1 MILLGSAVNGIAIV
15 IGGLIGMFAGKLLP
29 ERIRTALVPTMS
41 LVTIGIAVPGMM
53 KTENLLIPI
62 LSMVI
67 GTFIGEL
74 IDIDGALQKLSN
86 KLQSKFKGSSVA
98 EGFFT
103 CSLVFAVG
111 AVAVMGALDSGLKG
125 DHNLLYAKA
134 LMDGTASIAFAAA
147 LGLGVVFSAVTVF
160 VVEGGIALLAG
171 LAAPLLSTA
180 VINEI
185 SFVGSLLIIGISLN
199 MMGATKLRVLNMVPA
214 LVLPLVLCQF
224 ML

>member
-15 IGGLIGMFAGKLLP
+15 IGGLIGLFAGKLLP

-74 IDIDGALQKLSN
+74 IDNDGALQKLSN

-125 DHNLLYAKA
+125 NHNLLYAKA
-134 LMDGTASIAFAAA
+134 LMDGTAAIAFAAA
-147 LGLGVVFSAVTVF
+147 LGLGVVFSSVTVF

-171 LAAPLLSTA
+171 LVADLLSTA

-185 SFVGSLLIIGISLN
+185 SFVGSLLIVGISLN
-199 MMGATKLRVLNMVPA
+199 MMGATKLRILNMVPA
-214 LVLPLVLCQF
+214 LVLPIIYCQF
-224 ML
+224 M

>member
-15 IGGLIGMFAGKLLP
+15 IGGLVGMFAGKLLP

-53 KTENLLIPI
+53 NTANLLIPI

-125 DHNLLYAKA
+125 DHSLLYAKA

-147 LGLGVVFSAVTVF
+147 LGLGVVFSSVTVF

-171 LAAPLLSTA
+171 LVADLLSTA

-185 SFVGSLLIIGISLN
+185 SFVGSLLIVGISLN
-199 MMGATKLRVLNMVPA
+199 MMGATKLRILNMVPA
-214 LVLPLVLCQF
+214 LVLPILFCQF
-224 ML
+224 M

>member
-15 IGGLIGMFAGKLLP
+15 IGGLIGLFAGKLLP

-53 KTENLLIPI
+53 NTANLLIPI

-86 KLQSKFKGSSVA
+86 ALQSKFKGSSVA

-125 DHNLLYAKA
+125 DHSLLYAKA
-134 LMDGTASIAFAAA
+134 LMDGTAAIAFAAA
-147 LGLGVVFSAVTVF
+147 LGLGVVFSSVTVF

-171 LAAPLLSTA
+171 LVADLLSTS

-185 SFVGSLLIIGISLN
+185 SFVGSLLIVGISLN
-199 MMGATKLRVLNMVPA
+199 MMGATKLRILNMVPA
-214 LVLPLVLCQF
+214 LVLPILFCQF
-224 ML
+224 M

>member
-15 IGGLIGMFAGKLLP
+15 IGGLVGMFAGKLLP

-53 KTENLLIPI
+53 NTANLLIPI

-67 GTFIGEL
+67 GTFFGEL

-125 DHNLLYAKA
+125 DHSLLYAKA

-147 LGLGVVFSAVTVF
+147 LGLGVVFSSVTVF

-171 LAAPLLSTA
+171 LVADLLSTA

-185 SFVGSLLIIGISLN
+185 SFVGSLLIVGISLN
-199 MMGATKLRVLNMVPA
+199 MMGATKLRILNMVPA
-214 LVLPLVLCQF
+214 LVLPIIFCQF
-224 ML
+224 M

>member
-147 LGLGVVFSAVTVF
+147 LGLGVVFSSVTVF

-171 LAAPLLSTA
+171 LVADLLSTA

-185 SFVGSLLIIGISLN
+185 SFVGSLLIVGISLN
-199 MMGATKLRVLNMVPA
+199 MMGATKLRILNMVPA
-214 LVLPLVLCQF
+214 LVLPIIFCQF
-224 ML
+224 M

>member
-1 MILLGSAVNGIAIV
+1 MVLLGSAVNGIAIV

-134 LMDGTASIAFAAA
+134 LMDGTAAIAFAAA
-147 LGLGVVFSAVTVF
+147 LGLGVVFSSVTVF

-171 LAAPLLSTA
+171 LVADLLSTA

-185 SFVGSLLIIGISLN
+185 SFVGSLLIVGISLN
-199 MMGATKLRVLNMVPA
+199 MMGVTKLRILNMVPA
-214 LVLPLVLCQF
+214 LVLPILFCQF
-224 ML
+224 M

>member
-134 LMDGTASIAFAAA
+134 LMDGTASIAFAA
-147 LGLGVVFSAVTVF
+147 LGLGVVFSSVTVF

-171 LAAPLLSTA
+171 LVADLLSTT

-185 SFVGSLLIIGISLN
+185 SFVGSLLIVGISLN
-199 MMGATKLRVLNMVPA
+199 MMGATKLRILNMVPA
-214 LVLPLVLCQF
+214 LVLPILFCQF
-224 ML
+224 M

>member
-53 KTENLLIPI
+53 NTGNLLIPI
-62 LSMVI
+62 LSMVV

-125 DHNLLYAKA
+125 DHSLLYAKA

-147 LGLGVVFSAVTVF
+147 LGLGVVFSSVTVF

-171 LAAPLLSTA
+171 LVADLLSTA

-185 SFVGSLLIIGISLN
+185 SFVGSLLIVGISLN
-199 MMGATKLRVLNMVPA
+199 MMGATKLRILNMVPA
-214 LVLPLVLCQF
+214 LVLPIIFCQF
-224 ML
+224 M

>member
-15 IGGLIGMFAGKLLP
+15 IGAVIGLLAGKVLP

-147 LGLGVVFSAVTVF
+147 LGLGVVFSSVTVF

-171 LAAPLLSTA
+171 LVADLLSTS

-185 SFVGSLLIIGISLN
+185 SFVGSLLIVGISLN
-199 MMGATKLRVLNMVPA
+199 MMGATKLRILNMVPA
-214 LVLPLVLCQF
+214 LVLPILFCQF
-224 ML
+224 M